1 MEHSSPLAAMQ
12 PSSLPIG
19 QWGCRN
25 ETQDTF
31 PYLGRQCGGQHSFGP
46 SSFNF
51 KDLSMK
57 KSPTDYFNSKPVRG
71 SSPTASLA
79 ADLSQNF
86 HIDRRQAQAL
96 KHLSIT
102 KPLTIRSPR
111 FPTPRRALF
120 STNLFGTLSGR
131 GRFCIIVNCRGWGS
145 QNFRMRHH
153 ATAPFLF
160 SGSRQRFF
168 NGTLSVA
175 PQSTISEHQPNPT
188 AIPEPRGYTQ

>member
-1 MEHSSPLAAMQ
+1 MEHSSPLAAMR

-31 PYLGRQCGGQHSFGP
+31 PDLGQQCGGQYSFDP

-57 KSPTDYFNSKPVRG
+57 KAPTDYFNLKSVRG

-86 HIDRRQAQAL
+86 HIDRRQASVP
-96 KHLSIT
+96 KHFSIT
-102 KPLTIRSPR
+102 KPLTIPSPQL
-111 FPTPRRALF
+111 PTPRRSLF

-131 GRFCIIVNCRGWGS
+131 GKSCVTLHCCKGGL
-145 QNFRMRHH
+145 QNLSMRHY
-153 ATAPFLF
+153 ATTAFLF
-160 SGSRQRFF
+160 SGSWQ
-168 NGTLSVA
+168 
-175 PQSTISEHQPNPT
+175 
-188 AIPEPRGYTQ
+188 